1 MEFSEMN
8 KLYSKFM
15 EYNKFI
21 YIFITRVSPPTESL
35 ISSPGGFPIIAQH
48 VEIFHDNSTK
58 YIIIRNYT
66 CTIITVIHPK
76 KFTLIM

>member
-15 EYNKFI
+15 EYNKCSC
-21 YIFITRVSPPTESL
+21 VSPPTESL